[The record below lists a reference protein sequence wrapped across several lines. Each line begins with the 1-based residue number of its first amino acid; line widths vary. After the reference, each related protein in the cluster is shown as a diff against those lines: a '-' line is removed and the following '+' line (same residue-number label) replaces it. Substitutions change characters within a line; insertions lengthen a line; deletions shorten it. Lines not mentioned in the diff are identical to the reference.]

1 MMLYIFPYH
10 IISDL
15 FSECSKEVPLLPKVA
30 SPKFLF
36 RLGKFF
42 ENCTARDTL
51 NYSNYF
57 GNRIPGWKRNQE
69 MSMVLCYFTAVYFKI
84 KMAGDLFKEL
94 LHPCA
99 NSFNQNFFPVFRTPD
114 QMILRFINRMARSFQ
129 AHAGILKGK
138 PPFLKPCRKYPAR
151 L

>member
-10 IISDL
+10 IIRDLLSD
-15 FSECSKEVPLLPKVA
+15 CSKEVPLLPKVA

-42 ENCTARDTL
+42 ENSTARDTL

-57 GNRIPGWKRNQE
+57 GNRIPGWKRNQQVN
-69 MSMVLCYFTAVYFKI
+69 MVLCYFAAIYFKI
-84 KMAGDLFKEL
+84 KMARDLFKKL
-94 LHPCA
+94 FYPCA
-99 NSFNQNFFPVFRTPD
+99 NFFNQDFLPVFRVPD
-114 QMILRFINRMARSFQ
+114 QMVLGFINRMARSFQ
-129 AHAGILKGK
+129 AHAGMLKGK